1 MSFRFEAAERH
12 VLIKGE
18 KALDFKWMQ
27 FVETNNADARQS
39 AEKQRKQSERVELK
53 AKWAI

>member
-12 VLIKGE
+12 VLLKRE

-27 FVETNNADARQS
+27 FVETNNARQS